1 VRSYDWFMQRI
12 QKANIKR
19 AKFDRYRCE
28 ICYLGLSATS
38 KKAKGEKISVE
49 EEEQIRKYTQHTSL
63 VKTQSDLFAHQKKCL
78 DINTALIVMDYTTI
92 HEATKFKLKD
102 LNFTLYFKDQ
112 HDRLCHQFYD
122 YWSKVSKKY

>member
-1 VRSYDWFMQRI
+1 MVRI

-49 EEEQIRKYTQHTSL
+49 EEEQIRKYSEHINL
-63 VKTQSDLFAHQKKCL
+63 VKTQSDLFAHHKRNL
-78 DINTALIVMDYTTI
+78 TTNTSLIVMDYTTI

-102 LNFTLYFKDQ
+102 LGFTVYFKDQ
-112 HDRLCHQFYD
+112 HDRLCHQFHD
-122 YWSKVSKKY
+122 YWSKVSESKKR